1 MTCTPS
7 TRLLLDGVAVRCSD
21 RASWSARP
29 RRHRKGLTGRC
40 ARRYPV
46 AENPIAVL
54 RIDGNFYDS
63 YQDAMYYLYEY
74 VPVGG
79 FVIFDDYF
87 THPPVQR

>member
-1 MTCTPS
+1 M
-7 TRLLLDGVAVRCSD
+7 
-21 RASWSARP
+21 
-29 RRHRKGLTGRC
+29 
-40 ARRYPV
+40 
-46 AENPIAVL
+46 L

-87 THPPVQR
+87 THPPAQRFWADWKRDQGAPEELTRIDHHSGYFRKTMEVQVDMARMHPPQDANL